1 MTEEN
6 KKIFELLHEM
16 HKDAKCELDYKT
28 PFELIIAVVLS
39 AQCTDVRVNKVT
51 SELFKIAS
59 TPKDFI
65 NMPLDELER
74 HIFSCGFYHNKAK
87 AIKEISKA
95 IDELGYIP
103 TNRDELMNLQGV
115 GRKTANVVCA
125 EAFGQNTLAVDTH
138 VFRVSNRIG
147 IVNEPTPEKTELA
160 LMNAFDEVF
169 WPKLHHALIF
179 HGRYI
184 CKSQKPNCDEC
195 LLKKNCKYYK
205 EELTK

>member
-1 MTEEN
+1 MTEDN
-6 KKIFELLHEM
+6 KLIFNLLHEM
-16 HKDAKCELDYKT
+16 HKDAKCELNYKT

-51 SELFKIAS
+51 EQLFKIAS

-65 NMPLDELER
+65 EMPLDKLEGL
-74 HIFSCGFYHNKAK
+74 IFSCGFYHNKAL
-87 AIKEISKA
+87 AIKDIATEVEKI
-95 IDELGYIP
+95 GYVP
-103 TNRDELMNLQGV
+103 SNRDELMSLKGV

-125 EAFGQNTLAVDTH
+125 EAFGQNTIAVDTH

-160 LMNAFDEVF
+160 LMKAFDEDL

-184 CKSQKPNCDEC
+184 CKSQKPNCGEC
-195 LLKKNCKYYK
+195 LLKQQCKFYK
-205 EELTK
+205 EEVNK